1 MLTGC
6 LLHGCMDSIQS
17 GAAWKN
23 NQEGKKK
30 PAICEER
37 CKRDP
42 ETILFTILAVVPNQF
57 EEWFRQG
64 LGFGR
69 INNQNTDWNRKG
81 KKLTNKNPNNSNL
94 KEIAAR

>member
-1 MLTGC
+1 
-6 LLHGCMDSIQS
+6 MDSIQLGTARKS
-17 GAAWKN
+17 
-23 NQEGKKK
+23 NQEGKK

-69 INNQNTDWNRKG
+69 INNQNTD
-81 KKLTNKNPNNSNL
+81 
-94 KEIAAR
+94 